1 MKKSNQTLLFN
12 FVRHYMVLCD
22 QEKELREQLKEKQS
36 RLKIVRPSTA
46 KMSHDQHEI
55 KLLENKCGKELTKF
69 NSLQSE
75 NKQLRVK
82 VDGWRK

>member
-1 MKKSNQTLLFN
+1 
-12 FVRHYMVLCD
+12 
-22 QEKELREQLKEKQS
+22 
-36 RLKIVRPSTA
+36 
-46 KMSHDQHEI
+46 MSHDQHEI
-55 KLLENKCGKELTKF
+55 KLLENKCGKELTKY